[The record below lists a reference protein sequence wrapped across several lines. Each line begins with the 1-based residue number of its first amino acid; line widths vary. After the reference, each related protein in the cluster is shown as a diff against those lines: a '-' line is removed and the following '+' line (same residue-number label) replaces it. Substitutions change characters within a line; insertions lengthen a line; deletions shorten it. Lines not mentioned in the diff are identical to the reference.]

1 MLSVGKA
8 VASILLLGAIASG
21 FAAAP
26 VLAFEQAPPTSA
38 ANIADKLFTD
48 AADRAARL
56 AAAPYAPPAKDL
68 PKAFEGLDYDGFRKL
83 RPRPDKMVWGETG
96 NPFAVLPL
104 PRGWVY
110 PDTIAI
116 HFVDAAGEIERHAS
130 PSFVDFVDFPW
141 ANDNARAGL
150 GASGWRAI
158 TKPGQA
164 GVGYE
169 FAVIQGGTYF
179 RAVGEGQVYGVSA
192 RALAIGVGSPAGEEF
207 PRFTEFWILDPK
219 ASKSDAGESL
229 TFIAISDSPA
239 AAAAY
244 RFVLRPG
251 SDATIDVV
259 AEIHP
264 RTDIAEPGL
273 APLSSMFLRGTA
285 DPHMKSDAR
294 AEVHDSDGLS
304 ILTATGEHIW
314 RPLANPAAVQMSAFV
329 ATPAGFGLEQ
339 RRREPAAYGDS
350 EAKYEHRPSIWIEP
364 HGDWGAGEVR
374 LLEIPTANEYADN
387 VAAFWRPAEAW
398 RAGSVQRL
406 TYRLHWTNAPQ
417 AMPVARV
424 VSTEIL
430 PVPESRRLQR
440 INIDFS
446 GQPGF
451 AEKDLKP
458 DVWSTAGALSNIR
471 MTREDEVVRLSF
483 DLDPGASPVVE
494 LHAALADSSS
504 QQTETWLFRW
514 TPE

>member
-1 MLSVGKA
+1 MPTVWKT
-8 VASILLLGAIASG
+8 VASALLFVAMASG
-21 FAAAP
+21 LAAP
-26 VLAFEQAPPTSA
+26 ALAFEQAPPAST
-38 ANIADKLFTD
+38 ANIADKLF
-48 AADRAARL
+48 AAAGARAAAL
-56 AAAPYAPPAKDL
+56 AAAPYKAPSKDL

-83 RPRPDKMVWGETG
+83 RPRPETMVWGKTG

-110 PDTIAI
+110 PDTVAI
-116 HFVDAAGEIERHAS
+116 HFVDAAGNIEPHAS

-150 GASGWRAI
+150 GVSGWRAI

-164 GVGYE
+164 GIGYE
-169 FAVIQGGTYF
+169 FAVVQGGTYF

-207 PRFTEFWILDPK
+207 PRFTEFWIIDPQ
-219 ASKSDAGESL
+219 ASGAEKGESL
-229 TFIAISDSPA
+229 TFVAVSDSPA

-251 SDATIDVV
+251 SDATTDVV

-264 RTDIAEPGL
+264 RTDISEAGV
-273 APLSSMFLRGTA
+273 APLSSMFLRGPA
-285 DPHMKSDAR
+285 DPHMKSDTR
-294 AEVHDSDGLS
+294 PQVHDSDGLS
-304 ILTATGEHIW
+304 ILTTSGEHIW
-314 RPLANPAAVQMSAFV
+314 RPLSNPAAVQMSAFV
-329 ATPAGFGLEQ
+329 VNPVGFGLEQ
-339 RRREPAAYGDS
+339 RRRDPAAYSDA

-364 HGDWGAGEVR
+364 HGNWGAGEVR

-387 VAAFWRPAEAW
+387 VAAFWHPAETW

-406 TYRLHWTNAPQ
+406 SYRLHWTDAPS
-417 AMPVARV
+417 AAPIARV
-424 VSTEIL
+424 VTTEISSA
-430 PVPESRRLQR
+430 PESKRLQR
-440 INIDFS
+440 ITIDFS

-451 AEKDLKP
+451 AAKDLRP
-458 DVWSTAGALSNIR
+458 DVWTTAGALSNISIVPGTNER
-471 MTREDEVVRLSF
+471 VRLSF